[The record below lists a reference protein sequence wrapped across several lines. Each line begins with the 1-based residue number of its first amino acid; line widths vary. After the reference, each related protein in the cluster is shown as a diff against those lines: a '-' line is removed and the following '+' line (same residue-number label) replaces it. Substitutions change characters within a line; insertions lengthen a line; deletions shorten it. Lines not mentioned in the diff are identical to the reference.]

1 MTALPDAERKRL
13 YASLLRGIAN
23 ECQDRL
29 CAADEQ
35 HAWGKWTRYVVMKDL
50 PLGPP
55 SAEPNPVDETYQ
67 VAERR
72 HCLNCGKEDFSA
84 ERGAG

>member
-1 MTALPDAERKRL
+1 MTALPEPERKRL
-13 YASLLRGIAN
+13 YSILLQGIAN

-29 CAADEQ
+29 CAADKQ
-35 HAWGKWTRYVVMKDL
+35 HAWGEWTRYVVTKDL

-55 SAEPNPVDETYQ
+55 SFDLNPVDEMYR
-67 VAERR
+67 VAARR

-84 ERGAG
+84 